1 MGDTQ
6 PLQVAELNKM
16 GREVDHISQERE
28 GVGMAIVSSAAEG
41 QGRARP

>member
-16 GREVDHISQERE
+16 GREVDHVGQERE
-28 GVGMAIVSSAAEG
+28 GVGMAIVSSAAES
-41 QGRARP
+41 QGHAGP